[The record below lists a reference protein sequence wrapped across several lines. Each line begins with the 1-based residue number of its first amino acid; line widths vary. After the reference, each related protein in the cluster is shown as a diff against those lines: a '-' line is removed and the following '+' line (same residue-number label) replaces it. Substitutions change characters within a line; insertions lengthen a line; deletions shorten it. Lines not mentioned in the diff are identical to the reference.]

1 MIRQLEAATWRQ
13 FPEARVTGYFVLL
26 ADLIGN
32 LLLDQWRTFWVA
44 TLGIGLLMVV
54 AFRDWRLVLIA
65 LIPNAL
71 PILIVLGSMGWL
83 SVWIWPE
90 LKINMGTAMIA
101 AVSMGLS
108 IDSTIHYI
116 AGFQKSL
123 RDGLTFDE
131 ALASAQ
137 QSVGKAMV
145 LSTLALI
152 VGFSVLATSHFIPTV
167 YFGAL
172 VSLAML
178 GGLLGN
184 LVLLPLLLRLVLRT
198 PEGNAVKHFLWHES
212 WPYKHEALASE
223 PLVMRPDPLACASC
237 LYR

>member
-1 MIRQLEAATWRQ
+1 M
-13 FPEARVTGYFVLL
+13 TGYFVLL
-26 ADLIGN
+26 ADLISN
-32 LLLDQWRTFWVA
+32 LLLDQWRAFWVA
-44 TLGIGLLMVV
+44 TLGIGLLMVL
-54 AFRDWRLVLIA
+54 AFRDLRLVLIA

-83 SVWIWPE
+83 SVWVWPE

-116 AGFQKSL
+116 AGFQQSL
-123 RDGLTFDE
+123 REGLTFDQ
-131 ALASAQ
+131 ALQSAQ

-145 LSTLALI
+145 LSTIALM
-152 VGFSVLATSHFIPTV
+152 VGFTVLATSRFIPTV

-178 GGLLGN
+178 GGLVGN
-184 LVLLPLLLRLVLRT
+184 LVLLPLLLQLVLR
-198 PEGNAVKHFLWHES
+198 
-212 WPYKHEALASE
+212 
-223 PLVMRPDPLACASC
+223 R
-237 LYR
+237 R